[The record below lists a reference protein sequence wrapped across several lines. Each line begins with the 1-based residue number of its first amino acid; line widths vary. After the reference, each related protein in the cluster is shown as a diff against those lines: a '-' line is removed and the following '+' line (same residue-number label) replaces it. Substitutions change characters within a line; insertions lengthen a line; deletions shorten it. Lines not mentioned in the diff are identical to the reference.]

1 MKSIITI
8 KTLVCHYYRLLCAGF
23 CTDTD
28 WAGFVTLLNRR
39 SKGSAKFDILLLP
52 KYSVVVSV
60 LEEFGQRITAELA
73 TWGRVIRAANVKAE

>member
-1 MKSIITI
+1 
-8 KTLVCHYYRLLCAGF
+8 LL
-23 CTDTD
+23 D
-28 WAGFVTLLNRR
+28 RR
-39 SKGSAKFDILLLP
+39 SKDSAELGILLLS